1 MIKKIFKII
10 QTKKIFTKP
19 QKKKFLILDSTNY
32 FIFNN
37 YLNLNEV
44 EVLNVRYESLNFFI
58 LLKNILK
65 LKFSMKEYIIEYIRA
80 VSCKYIIT
88 FIDNNIICY
97 ELKDLFPNIKIIVI
111 QNGMR
116 TQFFFDDLA
125 KKKNLKTDYLLTFS
139 EFYSS
144 KFSKIVKGKFIPIG
158 SFKNNLIEKK
168 NNLSKKKSVSF
179 ISSGPLNFD
188 KVSIYQKIKMPM
200 NDYYSPEKYILPIL
214 KKYCYQKN
222 FDLNILCRSKSEK
235 NLSFEKSFYDKILGK
250 NNFQIIETF
259 NYKDIYNLSDISTVN
274 ISIYSAFGLECLARG
289 NRTVILNVRDLI
301 TKIDSLK
308 VFWSTRKIKD
318 KGFFWTNE
326 ISEKEIFRVLDN
338 SINCSDEK
346 WRENLSDI
354 MPTLTNFDKNNTV
367 FKNLL
372 I

>member
-1 MIKKIFKII
+1 
-10 QTKKIFTKP
+10 
-19 QKKKFLILDSTNY
+19 
-32 FIFNN
+32 
-37 YLNLNEV
+37 
-44 EVLNVRYESLNFFI
+44 
-58 LLKNILK
+58 
-65 LKFSMKEYIIEYIRA
+65 
-80 VSCKYIIT
+80 
-88 FIDNNIICY
+88 
-97 ELKDLFPNIKIIVI
+97 
-111 QNGMR
+111 MR
-116 TQFFFDDLA
+116 TQFFLMILQ
-125 KKKNLKTDYLLTFS
+125 KKNLKTDYLLTFS

-168 NNLSKKKSVSF
+168 NNLSKKKSVLF

-308 VFWSTRKIKD
+308 VFWSTRKIKRQ
-318 KGFFWTNE
+318 GIFWTNE
-326 ISEKEIFRVLDN
+326 ISEKEIYRVLDN

-346 WRENLSDI
+346 WKENLSDI
-354 MPTLTNFDKNNTV
+354 MPTLQILTKITRYL
-367 FKNLL
+367 K
-372 I
+372 IY